1 MELVSSY
8 LNYLSFLMVDSG
20 VNNTRM
26 KIVWLKYHVED
37 SPLFLWLIIYMKLNS
52 FVAYEEK
59 EEKKFYPLLNLL
71 LAPKQYII
79 YWTGLC
85 QD

>member
-37 SPLFLWLIIYMKLNS
+37 SPLFLRLIIYMKLSS

-79 YWTGLC
+79 YCNGLC